1 MSDAPAADYAVR
13 ILETLSKN
21 PGMMGISDISH
32 ESGINKNAV
41 SRVLGALTDSGWVY
55 QEGVKYQLTLKPFRL
70 ASSAVGRVQFVSVA
84 QPILNQLWEE
94 TGDSCYLGILQNDAV
109 LYLAHLDS
117 THSIKIAGQ
126 VGSSYP
132 LACTAPGKVLLAYA
146 SSKFRQRYLQECF
159 PDRPEEV
166 ARLEEKLAQIRKD
179 GFATDVEEYGRGII
193 CIAAPVFDLKGDV
206 VCTIGISTSTVY
218 CDEPALIA
226 GHGQNVISAAR
237 EISEKLGTEI
247 SPKGE
252 EK

>member
-1 MSDAPAADYAVR
+1 MDASRRYPPHGDGNADLYAFYGGGER
-13 ILETLSKN
+13 LWTLKEK
-21 PGMMGISDISH
+21 GSDIMKTIV
-32 ESGINKNAV
+32 E
-41 SRVLGALTDSGWVY
+41 LTEY
-55 QEGVKYQLTLKPFRL
+55 VKDKAKLY
-70 ASSAVGRVQFVSVA
+70 
-84 QPILNQLWEE
+84 WEE

-237 EISEKLGTEI
+237 EISEKLGAEI